1 MQQQTKPNLMGFDII
16 EINLVL
22 DQISWEHLPYVAVIK
37 SGHTT
42 ATISS
47 SIHTFFHGSKL
58 LTVAVLWSVAITAN
72 PGSSMDTF
80 LR

>member
-1 MQQQTKPNLMGFDII
+1 MIHK
-16 EINLVL
+16 INRVQNKRLIWANNSTYLVT
-22 DQISWEHLPYVAVIK
+22 WEHLPYVAVLK

-42 ATISS
+42 ATVSS

>member
-1 MQQQTKPNLMGFDII
+1 MTESRLNII
-16 EINLVL
+16 KISPL
-22 DQISWEHLPYVAVIK
+22 DHNTWEHLPYVAVLK

-42 ATISS
+42 ATVSS

-72 PGSSMDTF
+72 PGSSMATF
-80 LR
+80 PS